1 MKANIK
7 FVRKYSLGINTV
19 YEAVYESGRVFAY
32 YNEHISKP
40 VKRFMESKIPKKQHD
55 ILHGEEYIYS

>member
-19 YEAVYESGRVFAY
+19 YEAVYESGRVFSY

-40 VKRFMESKIPKKQHD
+40 VKRFMESKAPKKQLD
-55 ILHGEEYIYS
+55 RYHGVEYIYS